1 MSGNAEADVLDA
13 LKQTNDLLN
22 EFTNSAGGNNTDQ
35 NSQLLRN
42 MDVINQ
48 YMQNLFKQHNQ
59 TTQFLTYANQL
70 WKLESYLSK
79 KLHNDYM
86 QVSNGSNTM
95 STTIYV
101 VRQRYMDK
109 TSTVFYRAWVTM
121 VVKRTL
127 LALLLIALLVALSSS
142 QVITKTVFLILMAV
156 VIIWYMVWFYY
167 QIDTNS
173 RRDPTDPSVFM
184 NWNYYPKAGS
194 NVACT
199 A

>member
-35 NSQLLRN
+35 NSQLLR
-42 MDVINQ
+42 
-48 YMQNLFKQHNQ
+48 
-59 TTQFLTYANQL
+59 
-70 WKLESYLSK
+70 
-79 KLHNDYM
+79 
-86 QVSNGSNTM
+86 
-95 STTIYV
+95 TTIYV